1 MTTVRNCPFCDEDQ
15 VEIGE
20 PEPGEYAVD
29 CPTCRCIGPYASSIE
44 SAIQLWNAPH
54 DRDFKIDRLVRE
66 AREGFNV
73 QSRRDAQGSLRG
85 SGGLASYGCCGQK
98 LMALH
103 AGGEME
109 TAEDD

>member
-1 MTTVRNCPFCDEDQ
+1 MTIVRNCPFCDEDQ

-20 PEPGEYAVD
+20 PELGEYAVD

-66 AREGFNV
+66 AREGFNCEV
-73 QSRRDAQGSLRG
+73 TGAARLHRAASVLTA
-85 SGGLASYGCCGQK
+85 GLCPGDDN
-98 LMALH
+98 
-103 AGGEME
+103 GE
-109 TAEDD
+109 